1 MTGIDDIKAM
11 ALAYGACNKVLGI
24 TSIKEAVELLM
35 TPQGRE
41 FAVKNGFPT
50 LDTWQEVWD
59 KMPEDEEP
67 RLSGIYILVDS
78 VKAILHNEDCIVVG
92 KSTLSV
98 EFNKPDKLHYIIAM
112 HGATVEIK
120 ASNYA
125 VVTVTSINATVR
137 IINDGTAKVTVEQSE
152 KGGES

>member
-1 MTGIDDIKAM
+1 MTGINDIKAM

-41 FAVKNGFPT
+41 FAVKSGFPT
-50 LDTWQEVWD
+50 LDTWRMHPYD
-59 KMPEDEEP
+59 
-67 RLSGIYILVDS
+67 VDRSEMVLLDMGVDNFS
-78 VKAILHNEDCIVVG
+78 VNEDYIVVG
-92 KSTLSV
+92 NTSLEAT
-98 EFNKPDKLHYIIAM
+98 FDCPDRLYYIIAM

-125 VVTVTSINATVR
+125 VVTVTSINATVN
-137 IINDGTAKVTVEQSE
+137 IINDGTAKITVEQSE